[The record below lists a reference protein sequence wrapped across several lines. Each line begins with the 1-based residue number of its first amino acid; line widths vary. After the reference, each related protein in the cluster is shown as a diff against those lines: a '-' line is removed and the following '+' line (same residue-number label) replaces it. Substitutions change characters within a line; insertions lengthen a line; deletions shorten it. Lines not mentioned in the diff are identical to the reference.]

1 MEKEKILIVNVN
13 ENVLDSVNSLNE
25 KYQIFTAPSFE
36 NALRKF
42 KDERFHTVVTVI
54 DNKFPGGVEMVR
66 KLQQV
71 NAETPVL
78 VITFHNSVLI
88 ALEVMNVTTNDY
100 IAKSFNLDEPKLVV
114 MHALDRK
121 KIEKESRDKK
131 HLQDALFVDGL
142 IQVYNRRF
150 FDELLQH
157 EELRATRYPQ
167 KFTLLI
173 VDIDDFETFN
183 QRYGSQGEDKVLGF
197 VATILKS
204 RVRSADT
211 VSRFGP
217 EGFAVI
223 TPHTEKKRALVLASR
238 LLEAVSGEQ
247 VPIDGSMAGVTVSIG
262 MSTFNEDAFTKEAL
276 IKTAKEALSQ
286 TKKLGK
292 NRVCLFGST

>member
-13 ENVLDSVNSLNE
+13 EYDLDSVNSLNE
-25 KYQIFTAPSFE
+25 KYQIFTAPSLE
-36 NALRKF
+36 DALRKF

-54 DNKFPGGVEMVR
+54 DNKFPGRVEMMR

-88 ALEVMNVTTNDY
+88 ALEVMNVTMNDY
-100 IAKSFNLDEPKLVV
+100 TAKSLNLDEPKLVV

-121 KIEKESRDKK
+121 KIEEKSRDKK

-142 IQVYNRRF
+142 TQVYNRRF

-157 EELRATRYPQ
+157 EEQRAKRHPQ

-173 VDIDDFETFN
+173 FNIDDFETFN
-183 QRYGSQGEDKVLGF
+183 LCYGPQGEDDVLDF
-197 VATILKS
+197 VAAILKS
-204 RVRSADT
+204 RVRSADSI
-211 VSRFGP
+211 SRFGP
-217 EGFAVI
+217 EEFAVI
-223 TPHTEKKRALVLASR
+223 TPHTEKKSALVLASR
-238 LLEAVSGEQ
+238 ILEAVSGEQ
-247 VPIDGSMAGVTVSIG
+247 LTIEGSKAGVTVSIG

-276 IKTAKEALSQ
+276 IKTAEEALSQ
-286 TKKLGK
+286 AKKLGK

>member
-13 ENVLDSVNSLNE
+13 EYILDSVNSHNE
-25 KYQIFTAPSFE
+25 KYQIFAAPSFE

-42 KDERFHTVVTVI
+42 KDERFHTVVTVV
-54 DNKFPGGVEMVR
+54 DNKFHGGVEMVR

-78 VITFHNSVLI
+78 VITLHNSVLI

-100 IAKSFNLDEPKLVV
+100 IAKSFNLNEPKHLVV
-114 MHALDRK
+114 HALDRK
-121 KIEKESRDKK
+121 KIEEESRDKK
-131 HLQDALFVDGL
+131 HLQDVLFVDGL
-142 IQVYNRRF
+142 IQVYHRRF
-150 FDELLQH
+150 FDELLKH
-157 EELRATRYPQ
+157 EERRAKRYPQ

-173 VDIDDFETFN
+173 VNIDDFETFN
-183 QRYGSQGEDKVLGF
+183 QRYGSQGKDKVLGF
-197 VATILKS
+197 VAAILKS
-204 RVRSADT
+204 RTRSVDF

-217 EGFAVI
+217 EEFAVI

-247 VPIDGSMAGVTVSIG
+247 LAIDGSKAGVTVSIG

-276 IKTAKEALSQ
+276 IKTAEEALSQ
-286 TKKLGK
+286 AKKLGK
-292 NRVCLFGST
+292 NRVCLFGRA